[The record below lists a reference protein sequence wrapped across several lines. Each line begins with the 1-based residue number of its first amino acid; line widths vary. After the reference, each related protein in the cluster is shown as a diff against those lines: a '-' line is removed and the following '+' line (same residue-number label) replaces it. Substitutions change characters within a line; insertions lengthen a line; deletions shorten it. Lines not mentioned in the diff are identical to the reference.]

1 MSLEPQPTDYSTLE
15 RRLTE
20 LESQL
25 KDWAGPFSKACG
37 SVDQFTVTLS
47 HLQQITTNIH
57 DRLVGNLSS
66 TTEGLIPSH
75 QAIVHKVG
83 ALELEVGRIDRQLG
97 DMSKWM
103 HGIEMEELRFKAAR
117 EEHTDFRREIKELSD
132 GLQELHDTKMMGKG
146 WILGA
151 SAVASVL
158 TILIGHMLGF
168 VSSKNEPAKTYS
180 PSTVGGVTNV
190 AFP

>member
-1 MSLEPQPTDYSTLE
+1 MSPEPKSEVHQTLE
-15 RRLTE
+15 HRITE
-20 LESQL
+20 VEAQL
-25 KDWAGPFSKACG
+25 RDWAGPFSKACS
-37 SVDQFTVTLS
+37 SVEQLTAVIN

-83 ALELEVGRIDRQLG
+83 VLELEVGRIDRQLE